1 MKARIGALVLAG
13 TFTLAAAIPLTAMA
27 GPKGTAAQDR
37 TRSGQQIRDQKRD
50 GSCVTPQK
58 DLGAAQKKGNTYG
71 PGDGSGNAGSG
82 PKDGTGYGA
91 PARR

>member
-71 PGDGSGNAGSG
+71 PGDGTGNNAAG
-82 PKDGTGYGA
+82 PKDGSGYGA
-91 PARR
+91 PSKR